1 MEYMVFL
8 GLVGLVMGTIG
19 VASNPSPYFAALG
32 LVMTATAGCWV
43 LVSMGMSFLSLIL
56 FLIYL
61 GGMLVVF
68 AYSAAMAAEPYPVA
82 WGDWSVVFYVLA
94 YCVVLLLGL
103 SLLAGES
110 VMSVNGEFSFV
121 RNDWGGVSVMY
132 LMGGGVLL
140 ILGWAL
146 LVTLFVVLELIRV
159 VGCVA
164 IRAV

>member
-8 GLVGLVMGTIG
+8 GLIGLIIGTIG

-32 LVMTATAGCWV
+32 LVVTATAGCWV
-43 LVSMGMSFLSLIL
+43 LVSLGMSFLSLVL

-68 AYSAAMAAEPYPVA
+68 AYSSAMAAEAYPEA
-82 WGDWSVVFYVLA
+82 WGNWSVIFYVLV
-94 YCVVLLLGL
+94 YCSVLLVGL
-103 SLLAGES
+103 NFLVEEN
-110 VMSVNGEFSFV
+110 VMCVDGEFSLV
-121 RNDWGGVSVMY
+121 RYDWGGVSMMY
-132 LMGGGVLL
+132 SVGGGVLL

-159 VGCVA
+159 VDCVS